1 MKVDYLIIGQGLA
14 GSLLIHELNKAGK
27 SYFVFDNPD
36 LKKASDVAAGII
48 NPVVFRRMTKSWLI
62 DELYPQLQKT
72 YAELETVFGVKL
84 FYPIPIKKVLGEGD
98 AELWVK
104 KYIDN
109 DLQDYIHSTIEYDHN
124 QSINNNF
131 GMGLVEKSARIDL
144 KLLIEKMK
152 DQLEKKARIRFEKIN
167 FQDVVF
173 TNDQVSYQD
182 ILADKIIFCEGHAV
196 SDNPYF
202 QDIKFKH
209 TKGEVL
215 RIKTENFSANFIL
228 NKAIFLM
235 PEGRQFYRLGAT
247 YDWDNLSLETTQQAK
262 DELQEKL
269 SKVFND
275 RYQIL
280 DQQAGIRPTTHDRR
294 PVIGIHPKYN
304 RMGIFNGLGS
314 KGTMLGPYFA
324 KHFCDYLCGKTDGLH
339 PEVDLARYFQK

>member
-62 DELYPQLQKT
+62 DELYPQLLKT
-72 YAELETVFGVKL
+72 YAELETVLAVKL
-84 FYPIPIKKVLGEGD
+84 FYPIPIKKVLGEGEAD
-98 AELWVK
+98 FWQK
-104 KYIDN
+104 KYVDN
-109 DLQDYIHSTIEYDHN
+109 GLHNYIQSNIESN
-124 QSINNNF
+124 QSQYISSSF
-131 GMGLVEKSARIDL
+131 GMGLVDKSARVDL

-152 DQLEKKARIRFEKIN
+152 NLLQKQARIRFEKVN
-167 FQDVVF
+167 LLDLKL
-173 TNDQVSYQD
+173 TNDQVRYHD
-182 ILADKIIFCEGHAV
+182 ISADKIIFCEGHAV

-215 RIKTENFSANFIL
+215 RIKTERYSCNFIL

-304 RMGIFNGLGS
+304 RVGIFNGLGS

-324 KHFCDYLCGKTDGLH
+324 KQFCDYLCGKTDGLH
-339 PEVDLARYFQK
+339 PEVDLVRYFRK

>member
-62 DELYPQLQKT
+62 DELYPQLLKT
-72 YAELETVFGVKL
+72 YAELETVLAVKL
-84 FYPIPIKKVLGEGD
+84 FYPIPIKKVLGEGEAD
-98 AELWVK
+98 FWQK
-104 KYIDN
+104 KYVDN
-109 DLQDYIHSTIEYDHN
+109 GLHNYIQSNIESN
-124 QSINNNF
+124 QSQYISSSF
-131 GMGLVEKSARIDL
+131 GMGLVDKSARVDL

-152 DQLEKKARIRFEKIN
+152 DQLEKQVRIRFEKIN
-167 FQDVVF
+167 FQDVELTTDKVR
-173 TNDQVSYQD
+173 YQN

-202 QDIKFKH
+202 QNIKFKH

-215 RIKTENFSANFIL
+215 RIKTANYSANFIS

-235 PEGRQFYRLGAT
+235 PEGTQFYRLGAT

-304 RMGIFNGLGS
+304 RVGIFNGLGS

-324 KHFCDYLCGKTDGLH
+324 KQFCDYLCGKTDGLH
-339 PEVDLARYFQK
+339 PEVDLVRYFRK

>member
-1 MKVDYLIIGQGLA
+1 MQVDYLIIGQGLA
-14 GSLLIHELNKAGK
+14 GSLLIHELNKVGK

-72 YAELETVFGVKL
+72 YAELETFLGVKL

-98 AELWVK
+98 AGLWMK

-109 DLQDYIHSTIEYDHN
+109 DLQDYVHSAIEYDHN

-152 DQLEKKARIRFEKIN
+152 SLLEQQARIRFEKIN
-167 FQDVVF
+167 FQDVEL

-269 SKVFND
+269 NKVFND

-304 RMGIFNGLGS
+304 RIGIFNGLGS

-324 KHFCDYLCGKTDGLH
+324 KQFCDYLCGKTDGLH
-339 PEVDLARYFQK
+339 PEVNLVRYFHK

>member
-62 DELYPQLQKT
+62 DELYSQLLKT
-72 YAELETVFGVKL
+72 YAELETFLEVKIL
-84 FYPIPIKKVLGEGD
+84 YPLPIKKVLGEGD
-98 AELWVK
+98 AALWMK

-109 DLQDYIHSTIEYDHN
+109 DLQDYIHSTIEYDHH
-124 QSINNNF
+124 QFINNNF
-131 GMGLVEKSARIDL
+131 GMGMVEKSARIDL
-144 KLLIEKMK
+144 KLLIEKI
-152 DQLEKKARIRFEKIN
+152 KALLVRQACIRFEKIN
-167 FQDVVF
+167 HLDLEL
-173 TNDQVSYQD
+173 TNDQVRYHD

-324 KHFCDYLCGKTDGLH
+324 KQFCDYLCGKTDGLH